1 MAKNTMKLEIT
12 DGMERMIRELEHMG
26 AEVQPIVEK
35 VMTQTAQRIQV
46 DTVKAIADANL
57 PAGGKYR
64 HEPSATKASVVQDL
78 QVRWEG
84 LSAWIP
90 IGFDFSVPGAGGYL
104 ITGTPKMAPDREL
117 NKMFKQKAYMTK
129 IQQDMENVLLDL
141 LVQMGGQR

>member
-1 MAKNTMKLEIT
+1 MANIMKLEIT
-12 DGMERMIRELEHMG
+12 DGMKRMIVELERMG

-57 PAGGKYR
+57 PRGGKYR
-64 HEPSATKASVVQDL
+64 REPSKTKASIVRDL

-117 NKMFKQKAYMTK
+117 NRMYKQKRYMTQ
-129 IQQDMENVLLDL
+129 IQKDMENVLLDY
-141 LVQMGGQR
+141 LVKLGGQR

>member
-1 MAKNTMKLEIT
+1 MKLEIT
-12 DGMERMIRELEHMG
+12 DYMERMIRELDNMG

-35 VMTQTAQRIQV
+35 VMTQTAQRIQT

-57 PAGGKYR
+57 PRGGKYR
-64 HEPSATKASVVQDL
+64 REPSKTEASIVRDL

-117 NKMFKQKAYMTK
+117 ERMYKQKRYMTQ
-129 IQQDMENVLLDL
+129 IQKDMERVLLDY
-141 LVQMGGQR
+141 LVKLGGQR